1 MEIPKSLYIS
11 NVEDQFTAD
20 CIVNLFYNE
29 GIANICRITIIP
41 KEKCD
46 ITKMN
51 PNKKYNKVYIEISS
65 WCSTLKA
72 YNILACFGSNTYIP
86 TLFYDEDNCW
96 EIKINKT
103 PYICYNSINK
113 TYTKLFKPL
122 HMHIVND
129 NGFNNYI
136 SSILQQPTNTNILM
150 YCANYNTMI
159 PYYTYPFQLSNN
171 IIVPV

>member
-11 NVEDQFTAD
+11 NVEDQFTSE

-41 KEKCD
+41 NEKCD

-65 WCSTLKA
+65 WHKTVKA
-72 YNILACFGSNTYIP
+72 YNILACFGSNNYKP

-96 EIKINKT
+96 EIKINTK
-103 PYICYNSINK
+103 PHICYNPINK
-113 TYTKLFKPL
+113 PYTKIFKPAHL
-122 HMHIVND
+122 MYDI
-129 NGFNNYI
+129 GFNNYI

-150 YCANYNTMI
+150 YCANYNTMM
-159 PYYTYPFQLSNN
+159 PYYYPYPLQLSNN
-171 IIVPV
+171 IIEPV